1 LGADGMVGQMAT
13 SGTRPMRILVIEDE
27 NRIASFIEKGLRA
40 EGYQTMLASDG
51 VTGLHRATTDEFALV
66 ILDYDLRGIDAFDL
80 LKRLRSSDSRLP
92 IIALATRNVGGDVVR
107 RPEGADDYVPKPF
120 QFATL
125 AARVRLQ
132 LRSRVES
139 GEVTILQRG
148 QIRLDLRTREA
159 AVADRSE
166 ELTNREFSLA
176 EMFLRNPGEVLSR
189 EQLLSH
195 VWGYDHDPGTNVLDV
210 YVGYLRRKLGSDVIK
225 TVRGTGY
232 QFDPAGT

>member
-1 LGADGMVGQMAT
+1 M
-13 SGTRPMRILVIEDE
+13 SILIIQDE

-40 EGYQTMLASDG
+40 EGYSTTLASDG
-51 VTGLHRATTDEFALV
+51 LAGLHCATTGEFALV
-66 ILDYDLRGIDAFDL
+66 ILEYDLRSIDAFDL
-80 LKRLRSSDSRLP
+80 LKRLRSHDSRLP
-92 IIALATRNVGGDVVR
+92 IIVLATRNSVGDIVR
-107 RPEGADDYVPKPF
+107 GPNGADDYVTKPF

-125 AARVRLQ
+125 AARVRLH

-159 AVADRSE
+159 AVADRSA
-166 ELTNREFSLA
+166 ELSNREFSLA

-210 YVGYLRRKLGSDVIK
+210 YVGYLRKKLGSDVIK